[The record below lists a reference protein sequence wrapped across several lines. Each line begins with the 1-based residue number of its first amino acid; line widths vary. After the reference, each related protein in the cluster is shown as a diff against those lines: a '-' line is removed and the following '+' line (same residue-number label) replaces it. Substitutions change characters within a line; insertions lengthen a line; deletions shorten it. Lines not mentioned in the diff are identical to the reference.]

1 MNKRWTL
8 VIGAGL
14 LCYCLMNRGV
24 ARTMLAEIYT
34 WLREALNLQWK
45 RIGGHAGA
53 ALFLAALADRL
64 TASNRIP
71 YRSRAA

>member
-14 LCYCLMNRGV
+14 LCYCLMNRGG

-45 RIGGHAGA
+45 RMGA
-53 ALFLAALADRL
+53 TPELLC
-64 TASNRIP
+64 S
-71 YRSRAA
+71 